1 MGADRMR
8 LVPHKEHEMRS
19 SNRFPLRVA
28 ACAAAALTLGL
39 MSTAPALAVDVTG
52 AGSSFAAPI
61 YGAWGAAAKAPL
73 GVVLNYQA
81 LGSSAGQ
88 NQVIA
93 RTVDFGASDAPMAGA
108 KLAANRLLQFP
119 TVMGGVVPIV
129 NLPGIGSNQLRLTGA
144 VLAGLFS
151 GDIATWN
158 DPRIAALNPGLKLP
172 DTAVAAVHR
181 ADGSGTTFVFTSYL
195 AKESADWK
203 SKVGAASSIA
213 WPTGAGAKGNDGVAA
228 TVRNTEGGIGYVE
241 YAYANKNGLTTTL
254 LKDPAG
260 AFVAPSLDS
269 FTKAAAG
276 ADWGAA
282 QFFAVDLLDTPAS
295 GAWPIVSATFV
306 LLPIDPKDTA
316 RSAAVLRLFDWA
328 FRNGADTARSLQ
340 YVPLPASVQT
350 AIRHAWTNVAG
361 APTLGG

>member
-1 MGADRMR
+1 MHSIDR
-8 LVPHKEHEMRS
+8 S
-19 SNRFPLRVA
+19 ALR
-28 ACAAAALTLGL
+28 AAARGAAVLVLGL
-39 MSTAPALAVDVTG
+39 ASTAAPALAVDITG

-61 YGAWGAAAKAPL
+61 YGAWGAGAKAPL
-73 GVVLNYQA
+73 GVMLNYQA

-93 RTVDFGASDAPMAGA
+93 RTVDFGASDAPMAGP
-108 KLAANRLLQFP
+108 KLASNMLLQFP

-129 NLPGIGSNQLRLTGA
+129 NLPGIRSNQLHLTGA
-144 VLAGLFS
+144 VLADLFS
-151 GDIATWN
+151 GAISTWN
-158 DPRIAALNPGLKLP
+158 DPKITALNPGLKLP

-195 AKESADWK
+195 SRQSPDWK
-203 SKVGAASSIA
+203 SRIGAASSIA

-254 LKDPAG
+254 LRDKAG

-269 FTKAAAG
+269 FTRAA
-276 ADWGAA
+276 DGAA
-282 QFFAVDLLDTPAS
+282 WQNARFFAVDLLDTPAA

-306 LLPIDPKDTA
+306 LLPINPKDPA

-340 YVPLPASVQT
+340 YVPLPATVQAT
-350 AIRHAWTNVAG
+350 IRHAWTNVAG
-361 APTLGG
+361 APTLGQ

>member
-1 MGADRMR
+1 
-8 LVPHKEHEMRS
+8 MRS
-19 SNRFPLRVA
+19 TSRPVPRIPCGAILA
-28 ACAAAALTLGL
+28 LGL
-39 MSTAPALAVDVTG
+39 LSAASPALAVDITG

-93 RTVDFGASDAPMAGA
+93 RTVDFGASDAPMAGP
-108 KLAANRLLQFP
+108 KLAANMLLQFP

-129 NLPGIGSNQLRLTGA
+129 NLPGISSNQLRLTGA
-144 VLAGLFS
+144 VLADLFS
-151 GDIATWN
+151 GAISTWN
-158 DPRIAALNPGLKLP
+158 DPKIAALNPGLKLP

-195 AKESADWK
+195 AKQSPDWK
-203 SKVGAASSIA
+203 TKIGAASSIA

-254 LKDPAG
+254 LKDKAG

-276 ADWGAA
+276 ADWAGA
-282 QFFAVDLLDTPAS
+282 QFFAVDLLDTPAE

-306 LLPIDPKDTA
+306 LLPTNPKDPA
-316 RSAAVLRLFDWA
+316 RSAAVLRMFDWA
-328 FRNGADTARSLQ
+328 FRNGAGTARSLQ

-350 AIRHAWTNVAG
+350 TVRHAWTNVAG
-361 APTLGG
+361 APTLAQ